1 MSVPIIPITPAQPAA
16 HIQAPLL
23 AGERSGE
30 EGILFHSMFQKAVN
44 TVENFRADADRS
56 VETFLSGENT
66 DVHAPII
73 ATQKADLTFELFMQ
87 VRNKVIS
94 AYQEVMRM
102 QV

>member
-1 MSVPIIPITPAQPAA
+1 MSAPIIPITLAQPAA
-16 HIQAPLL
+16 QIQAPLL
-23 AGERSGE
+23 AEERSGE
-30 EGILFHSMFQKAVN
+30 EGVLFHGMFQKAVN
-44 TVENFRADADRS
+44 TVESFRADADRS
-56 VETFLSGENT
+56 VEAFLSGENT

-73 ATQKADLTFELFMQ
+73 AAQKADLTFELFMQ